1 MEKVFKQFPYPE
13 VHVRDDLAMRFKV
26 KPDRVRVW
34 FQNRR
39 NKWKTGEKP
48 RTKSTRA
55 KRLPPKPST
64 VPGPTTS
71 CAVFKKRRCSSKSSS
86 GPPSSS
92 SSSYPSNVNSHH
104 PNRTTLSDDQ
114 LRELEAA
121 FQVDPYLPRVDRE
134 KLAKRVNLNQKKL
147 EIWFNNRR
155 AKWRKT
161 GKRKLNGP
169 ALRGPRPK
177 RPDTTSETPNGSSQ
191 NAQPTRKRKE
201 KSHQT
206 VETLLED
213 MLVGTKP
220 RQLKPVNAAPD
231 QPTVTVAVDTKKSR
245 ARSSKR
251 STSSS
256 SSSTSSSNN
265 NNRKTSAEQK
275 DSSRTCNRQKAFPGT
290 QQDDAAISGENVF
303 LRPEGENADDREL
316 MRKRRCSSCYERFF
330 IKRADINEA
339 CPDLY
344 KYTPCS
350 TALPQKYCPH
360 NWQEEKWYYEE
371 TSTYRPLKIQE
382 DDRDY
387 LQVKVVKLQKVKDLP
402 QIVKWMPGDCESVP
416 PLQWD
421 NDAAKSK
428 QPSRTA
434 VSSDSNGQHSG
445 GYHSSSETHS
455 TSLGNTDKKGQHS
468 AVTDNRQPSCA
479 AVFSDSNGQQR
490 ARDHSSPDTPS
501 TSPGNTDKKGQHSAV
516 TDSRQ
521 PSCAAVSSDSNVQ
534 QRARDHSSTDTP
546 STSPGNTDKKGQHCD
561 RRQPSTADVSSDSK
575 EHHSARHHSSTDTPS
590 TSPGNTDKKGQHCDG
605 RQPSSASVSSDSKE
619 QYSTRHHSSTETP
632 STSPENTVCLDDDST
647 DSEVIPLS
655 PSAPDSDSEKA
666 DVGGHSREYEETS
679 PARCPDTSTTLAEAS
694 SEEWEGTGAPCEY
707 EESPSIPPMENPGA
721 AARPSAASP
730 PTVTSTSASCLRN
743 PRDWES
749 PSRPWGVNVNTF
761 RVYLQTLISYSL
773 DPSFLDEIE
782 REGDEYFLIAL
793 KTLDRKLRE
802 AKNQVKRRATFDPQF
817 KACVET
823 YPYLYT
829 ESNGGM
835 GNQTCQACLSHLQ
848 ATQTVNLSGRA
859 YSRSTLNETLMEKGS
874 KVFAV
879 CQFCGDLAQT
889 FHKLHHLKYR
899 LFRECKNE
907 VKAVQRSKKTETDDE
922 TCRCIISD
930 REWVSELHED
940 LEEFLCRAQQGGH

>member
-1 MEKVFKQFPYPE
+1 MSWLGSSDWLSGPGSSELSGNPATYIATKARHRRAETV
-13 VHVRDDLAMRFKV
+13 
-26 KPDRVRVW
+26 DRCGA
-34 FQNRR
+34 RR
-39 NKWKTGEKP
+39 NSAPEEDGKSTGGKKLTRELRNLLPHSDEKP
-48 RTKSTRA
+48 
-55 KRLPPKPST
+55 
-64 VPGPTTS
+64 
-71 CAVFKKRRCSSKSSS
+71 
-86 GPPSSS
+86 
-92 SSSYPSNVNSHH
+92 
-104 PNRTTLSDDQ
+104 
-114 LRELEAA
+114 
-121 FQVDPYLPRVDRE
+121 
-134 KLAKRVNLNQKKL
+134 
-147 EIWFNNRR
+147 
-155 AKWRKT
+155 
-161 GKRKLNGP
+161 
-169 ALRGPRPK
+169 
-177 RPDTTSETPNGSSQ
+177 
-191 NAQPTRKRKE
+191 
-201 KSHQT
+201 HQT

-220 RQLKPVNAAPD
+220 RQPKPLNSAPD
-231 QPTVTVAVDTKKSR
+231 KPTVTVAADTKKSR

-265 NNRKTSAEQK
+265 NNNNRKTGPTPSSEQK
-275 DSSRTCNRQKAFPGT
+275 DSYCNRRIALPGT
-290 QQDDAAISGENVF
+290 QQEDAVIGGENVF
-303 LRPEGENADDREL
+303 LRPEGENADDIAL
-316 MRKRRCSSCYERFF
+316 MRKRSSSCYERFF
-330 IKRADINEA
+330 IKRAVINEA

-350 TALPQKYCPH
+350 TALPRKYCPH

-371 TSTYRPLKIQE
+371 TITYSYLKIQE

-416 PLQWD
+416 PLQWN

-434 VSSDSNGQHSG
+434 VSSDINGQHRARD
-445 GYHSSSETHS
+445 HSSPDTPSEIP
-455 TSLGNTDKKGQHS
+455 GNTDKMGQHS
-468 AVTDNRQPSCA
+468 AVTDRRQPSMA
-479 AVFSDSNGQQR
+479 AVSSDSNGQQR

-521 PSCAAVSSDSNVQ
+521 PSSAAVSSDNKEQ
-534 QRARDHSSTDTP
+534 HRARQRSYP
-546 STSPGNTDKKGQHCD
+546 
-561 RRQPSTADVSSDSK
+561 
-575 EHHSARHHSSTDTPS
+575 
-590 TSPGNTDKKGQHCDG
+590 
-605 RQPSSASVSSDSKE
+605 
-619 QYSTRHHSSTETP
+619 ETP
-632 STSPENTVCLDDDST
+632 STSPVVCLDDST

-655 PSAPDSDSEKA
+655 PTVLDSDSEKT
-666 DVGGHSREYEETS
+666 DVGDHPHEYEETS
-679 PARCPDTSTTLAEAS
+679 PTRCPDTSTTLVEVS
-694 SEEWEGTGAPCEY
+694 SEDWEVTGTPYEF
-707 EESPSIPPMENPGA
+707 EESPSSPTMENPGA
-721 AARPSAASP
+721 AAEPSAASP
-730 PTVTSTSASCLRN
+730 PTVTSTSASCFRN

-782 REGDEYFLIAL
+782 REGDEYFLLAL
-793 KTLDRKLRE
+793 KMVDRKLRE

-817 KACVET
+817 KACVER

-829 ESNGGM
+829 ESNGGT

-848 ATQTVNLSGRA
+848 ATQTINLSGRP

-879 CQFCGDLAQT
+879 CQFCGDLTQT

-907 VKAVQRSKKTETDDE
+907 ALSKHGVLNKN
-922 TCRCIISD
+922 
-930 REWVSELHED
+930 VFLHIYM
-940 LEEFLCRAQQGGH
+940 